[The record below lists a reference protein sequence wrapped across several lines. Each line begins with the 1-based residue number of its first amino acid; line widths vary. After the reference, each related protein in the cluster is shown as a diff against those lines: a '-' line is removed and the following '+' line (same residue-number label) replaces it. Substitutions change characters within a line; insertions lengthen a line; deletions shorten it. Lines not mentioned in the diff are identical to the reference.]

1 MSPTAFGRGGKNAA
15 ELRGIVSSLFE
26 KRQLPDHFAGR
37 EEVTEDGAMRQP
49 RMGVYLSGKRR
60 SRTVDVER
68 G

>member
-1 MSPTAFGRGGKNAA
+1 MPPTAFGRGGKSAA
-15 ELRGIVSSLFE
+15 EPGGIVSSPFE

-49 RMGVYLSGKRR
+49 RMGVYLSGERR
-60 SRTVDVER
+60 LRMVDAER